1 MDELDS
7 LRQELRREM
16 QERHE
21 AIDRRLDAGDR
32 NFQELIVSTKKNTE
46 AMTQLIEETSGII
59 KLYRDVEGVY
69 RFGKAAQQFGL
80 WVIKWPVIG
89 TGILAMYFWLK
100 ENFPS

>member
-1 MDELDS
+1 MDEIDS
-7 LRQELRREM
+7 LRQELLREM

-80 WVIKWPVIG
+80 WLIKWPVIG